1 MKNKISR
8 RQFLQVASASAA
20 ALLLASC
27 SGNSASSVSS
37 SSVASSAASS
47 VAASSETAS
56 SAAASSE
63 AASTVTTTGKTLVV
77 YFSATGTTQGVAQ
90 TIADTVGAD
99 LFEVVPSDPYTS
111 DDLNW
116 TNNDSRVS
124 HEHNDE
130 GLRAVALESTDVDGW
145 DDYDTVFIGYPI
157 WWGIAAWPM
166 SSFVAVNDFTGKTVI
181 PFCTSASS
189 GIGQSGDLLAELAG
203 TGNWLDGYRFSSS
216 TTAND
221 ITTLTESLNL

>member
-1 MKNKISR
+1 MNKMKNKISR
-8 RQFLQVASASAA
+8 RQFLQVAGASAA

-37 SSVASSAASS
+37 
-47 VAASSETAS
+47 S

-124 HEHNDE
+124 REHNDE

-181 PFCTSASS
+181 PFCTSTSS
-189 GIGQSGDLLAELAG
+189 GIGQSGELLAELADAG
-203 TGNWLDGYRFSSS
+203 TWLDGQRFSRGSS
-216 TTAND
+216 EAD
-221 ITTLTESLNL
+221 IASWVNGLNL